1 MRRGA
6 MILAAATAFMLIAG
20 GCERKAG
27 PEDPKPFDPETAAPP
42 SGVVVK
48 VNEKLLGD
56 QGAIGRQA
64 KRAAEEDTGASASEG
79 TAGGLPPIGGGDG
92 SPAPADEPP
101 DDGATS
107 PDVESP
113 PLPGEP
119 GTNLPPDAPTDTTVE
134 PDNTA
139 PEPPA
144 EPEDAGSGAPPDAPD
159 SSEPDAGAGATA
171 GEPPADDE
179 SADVLPKA
187 TGDPAADVKAT
198 IEALAKT
205 AGGMPEVGKIIPFL
219 AETDAK
225 DARGYVQAKEKNDER
240 FEELIKLAREKVA
253 GGAAEQLMQMGGGAQ
268 MMFPP
273 PGMELGYVP
282 VDQLDITSAGGK
294 VNVKAPGMEFT
305 FVKSGD
311 VWKLQYNAKQK
322 KVLAALVDYGEARTK
337 FIQDVTQKI
346 NSGAI
351 TSENQGQQIQDA
363 HTDTLGPAM
372 EKAMRVY
379 SESMEPPR

>member
-1 MRRGA
+1 MRHGA
-6 MILAAATAFMLIAG
+6 MILAVVTAFTLIAG

-48 VNEKLLGD
+48 VNEKLLAD

-64 KRAAEEDTGASASEG
+64 KRAAEDETAASASEG
-79 TAGGLPPIGGGDG
+79 TAGGLPPIGGGDE
-92 SPAPADEPP
+92 SPAPADESPA
-101 DDGATS
+101 DGATG
-107 PDVESP
+107 PDVESA

-119 GTNLPPDAPTDTTVE
+119 GTNEPSDTPPDAPAGPYDA
-134 PDNTA
+134 A

-144 EPEDAGSGAPPDAPD
+144 EPEAPEPV
-159 SSEPDAGAGATA
+159 EPDAGPTAATS
-171 GEPPADDE
+171 EPPAGDE

-205 AGGMPEVGKIIPFL
+205 ASGMPEVDKIVPFL
-219 AETDAK
+219 ADADATDAR
-225 DARGYVQAKEKNDER
+225 AYVQMKEKNDER
-240 FEELIKLAREKVA
+240 FEDLVKLAREKVA
-253 GGAAEQLMQMGGGAQ
+253 GGAAEQLLQMGGGAQ

-282 VDQLDITSAGGK
+282 VDQLDITSAGGGK
-294 VNVKAPGMEFT
+294 VNVKAPGMQFT

-322 KVLAALVDYGEARTK
+322 KVLAALVDYGEARAK
-337 FIQDVTQKI
+337 FIQDVMQKI

-351 TSENQGQQIQDA
+351 TGDNHGRQIQDA

-372 EKAMRVY
+372 EKAMQVY